1 MPEEDDVDER
11 EPRLAR
17 LSVAGQMLGISE
29 SAVRRLIRQ
38 GELPAVKIF
47 ADLRVPVSEID
58 ALIARKLGEGE
69 IEAASLRPAD
79 EVQ

>member
-1 MPEEDDVDER
+1 MEDT

-38 GELPAVKIF
+38 GELRAVKIF
-47 ADLRVPVSEID
+47 ADLRVPISEID
-58 ALIARKLGEGE
+58 ALIARKLGDREGD
-69 IEAASLRPAD
+69 AASRRPAD

>member
-1 MPEEDDVDER
+1 MDER

-38 GELPAVKIF
+38 GELRAVKIF
-47 ADLRVPVSEID
+47 ADQRVPVAEID
-58 ALIARKLGEGE
+58 GLIARKLSESEGDKS
-69 IEAASLRPAD
+69 SLQPSPDAPR
-79 EVQ
+79 